1 MNKLRQFCSLVLII
15 FVLSLTVS
23 GQNGGL
29 PRFKKGESYQNVRFK
44 MLKAGWKP
52 YHSPKAD
59 ECADGDKRCENRPEM
74 EACAGTGFAPCS
86 FLWKR
91 RGKTVSILTIGEDEA
106 GYNGY
111 KFR

>member
-1 MNKLRQFCSLVLII
+1 MVFL
-15 FVLSLTVS
+15 LTPTVFAQT
-23 GQNGGL
+23 GRL
-29 PRFKKGESYQNVRFK
+29 PHFKKGENYASVRIK

-52 YHSPKAD
+52 YRSPKAD
-59 ECADGDKRCENRPEM
+59 KCAKGDKRCENRPEM

-91 RGKTVSILTIGEDEA
+91 KGKTVRILTVGEDNA